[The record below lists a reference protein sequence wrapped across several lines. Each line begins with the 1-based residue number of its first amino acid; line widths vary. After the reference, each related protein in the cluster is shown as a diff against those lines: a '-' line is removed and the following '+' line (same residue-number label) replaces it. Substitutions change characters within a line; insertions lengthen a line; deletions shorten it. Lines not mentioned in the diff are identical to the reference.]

1 MDVWGRVD
9 RMEKIA
15 LVTGSSRGIGKVIA
29 EKFLS
34 EGYTVYVHYCMNE
47 ELAKNTYMDFLK
59 RNFKAKLVCSDIS
72 NEEEIKQ
79 MFHKI
84 QEESGY
90 LDVLIN
96 NAASGVHKNITD
108 IRKRD
113 WDFTFEVNARG
124 TFLCSKYAVPLMKE
138 GAERHKAI
146 VNITSTGSQR
156 FIPGYSLIGG
166 TKAYIENLTKY
177 MACELSGYGINVNAV
192 SGGLVETDSLN
203 YFQDKKLVMEEFKKK
218 VPAGR
223 MVLPED
229 IADLV
234 LFLCGSKSE
243 MIRGQTII
251 VDGGASLV

>member
-1 MDVWGRVD
+1 MDVWRRVD

-29 EKFLS
+29 EKLLL
-34 EGYTVYVHYCMNE
+34 EGYTVYLHYCMNE
-47 ELAKNTYMDFLK
+47 EMARDTYSDFVK
-59 RNFKAKLVCSDIS
+59 RELKAKLICSDIS
-72 NEEEIKQ
+72 NEEEIKR
-79 MFHKI
+79 MFEKI
-84 QEESGY
+84 REESGY

-96 NAASGVHKNITD
+96 NAASGVHKSITD
-108 IRKRD
+108 IRKKD
-113 WDFTFEVNARG
+113 WDYTFGVNARG
-124 TFLCSKYAVPLMKE
+124 TFFCSKYAVPLMKS
-138 GAERHKAI
+138 GPSSYKSI

-177 MACELSGYGINVNAV
+177 MACELSCYGINVNAV
-192 SGGLVETDSLN
+192 SGGLVDTDSLN
-203 YFQDKKLVMEEFKKK
+203 YFKDKKLVIEEFKKR

-229 IADLV
+229 IANLV
-234 LFLCGSKSE
+234 LFLCDTNSE
-243 MIRGQTII
+243 MIRGQTIV

>member
-1 MDVWGRVD
+1 MDVWGRVN

-29 EKFLS
+29 EKLLLK
-34 EGYTVYVHYCMNE
+34 GYTVYLHYCMNE
-47 ELAKNTYMDFLK
+47 ELAQNTYADFVKRDLK
-59 RNFKAKLVCSDIS
+59 ARLICSDIS
-72 NEEEIKQ
+72 NEEEIKK
-79 MFHKI
+79 MFEKI
-84 QEESGY
+84 REESGY

-108 IRKRD
+108 IRKKD
-113 WDFTFEVNARG
+113 WDYTFGVNARG
-124 TFLCSKYAVPLMKE
+124 TFFCSKYAVPLMKE
-138 GAERHKAI
+138 SPSRYKAI

-177 MACELSGYGINVNAV
+177 MACELSSYGINVNAV
-192 SGGLVETDSLN
+192 SGGLVDTDSLN
-203 YFQDKKLVMEEFKKK
+203 YFKDKKLVIEEFKKR

-229 IADLV
+229 IANLV
-234 LFLCGSKSE
+234 LFLSDSNSE